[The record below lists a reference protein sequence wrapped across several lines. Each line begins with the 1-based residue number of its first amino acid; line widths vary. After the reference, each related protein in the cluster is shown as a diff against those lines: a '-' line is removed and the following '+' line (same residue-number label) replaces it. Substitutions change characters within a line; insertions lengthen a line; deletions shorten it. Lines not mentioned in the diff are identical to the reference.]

1 MPAGRS
7 GGAPGGCFRGE
18 VNVRRST
25 LWALAALLT
34 AGTLE
39 AGGARLTI
47 VPIDAPGTGFN
58 DATLAA
64 PIGGNPGTTV
74 GEQRL
79 IALRRAADIWG
90 TQLDSGVEIR
100 VRAAFGALAC
110 DATSSVLATAGPVQS
125 LQDFPGA
132 EHPGTWYAAALANK
146 RAGTDLLPRS
156 DDIQVLFNA
165 NLGQADCFAGSG
177 WYYGLDNAH
186 GNSVDFISVAL
197 HELAH
202 GLGFLTLV
210 NLETGA
216 EFLGH
221 PDVFERRLVDTAT
234 GRAWPTLT
242 NAERVASAIST
253 RRVAWDGPN
262 VTAQAPAILAPGTP
276 ILRVHAPPAIT
287 ADLEVGLASFGPNLT
302 DGAVSGRLVAAADPA
317 DTTGPSTTDGCSP
330 FTNAAEVSGNV
341 ALIDRGTCTFV
352 IKVRNAQ
359 AAGARAVVIA
369 DNAAGN
375 PPPGLG
381 GTDPSILIPS
391 VRVTQSD
398 GAALRAALPAGVDV
412 TLQLDLSRRAGTDS
426 AGRMLMN
433 STDPVQPGSSISH
446 WDPIAL
452 PNLLMEPNISRDLT
466 HGVDLTLPAF
476 RDIGWFADADSDGI
490 SDEADN
496 CDLVPNPLQ
505 EDANRDGVG
514 DDCLRP
520 VEPAPRRGA
529 TRPIPP
535 RP

>member
-1 MPAGRS
+1 M
-7 GGAPGGCFRGE
+7 
-18 VNVRRST
+18 RRSI
-25 LWALAALLT
+25 LWALGALLT

-58 DATLAA
+58 DATPAT
-64 PIGGNPGTTV
+64 PVGGNPGTTV

-79 IALRRAADIWG
+79 IALRRATDIWG
-90 TQLDSGVEIR
+90 SQLDSGVEIR
-100 VRAAFGALAC
+100 VRAAFGALSC

-165 NLGQADCFAGSG
+165 NLGQAECFAGSG
-177 WYYGLDNAH
+177 WYYGLDNDH
-186 GNSVDFISVAL
+186 GNSVDFIGVAL

-234 GRAWPTLT
+234 GRSWPTLT
-242 NAERVASAIST
+242 NAERVASAINT
-253 RRVAWDGPN
+253 RRVAWDGPT
-262 VTAQAPAILAPGTP
+262 VTAQAPAFLAPGTP
-276 ILRVHAPPAIT
+276 ILRVHAPSAL
-287 ADLEVGLASFGPNLT
+287 AGDLEVGLATFGADLT
-302 DGAVSGRLVAAADPA
+302 AASVSGRLVAALDAADV
-317 DTTGPSTTDGCSP
+317 TGPTTTDGCSP
-330 FTNAAEVSGNV
+330 FSNAAEVAGSI

-359 AAGARAVVIA
+359 AAGARGVVVA
-369 DNAAGN
+369 DNAAGA
-375 PPPGLG
+375 PPAGLG
-381 GTDPSILIPS
+381 GADASIVIPS
-391 VRVTQSD
+391 VRVSLD
-398 GAALRAALPAGVDV
+398 NGGALRAAVPGGVDV
-412 TLQLDLSRRAGTDS
+412 TLQLDLSRRAGTDGS
-426 AGRMLMN
+426 GRVLLN

-452 PNLLMEPNISRDLT
+452 PNLLMEPNISGDLP
-466 HGVDLTLPAF
+466 HGVDLTLAAF

-490 SDEADN
+490 ADEIDN

-505 EDANRDGVG
+505 EDANRDGIG
-514 DDCLRP
+514 DECLRS

-529 TRPIPP
+529 IRPVPP